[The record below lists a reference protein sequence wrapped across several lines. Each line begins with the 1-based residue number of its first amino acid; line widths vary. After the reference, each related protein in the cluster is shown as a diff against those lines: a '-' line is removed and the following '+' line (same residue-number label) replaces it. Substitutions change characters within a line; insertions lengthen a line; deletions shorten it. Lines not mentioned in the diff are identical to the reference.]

1 MPIDINSLRTYK
13 GGDPDA
19 YRLYMTQRY
28 KDPTLGA
35 LRRRPVPVPL
45 SRRKIQSRPERNGT
59 GMAVACL
66 LFFAGWTRGGV

>member
-35 LRRRPVPVPL
+35 FGRADVPMCRCAVPFP
-45 SRRKIQSRPERNGT
+45 SKIQYFANDMEYAG
-59 GMAVACL
+59 AVTCL
-66 LFFAGWTRGGV
+66 